1 MNDNIRD
8 IESKLDN
15 ILEDYAKSLN
25 DTIKILSLLIE
36 LSEKD
41 YETSHS
47 RFVSNYS
54 FRLAKELGLDEIKQF
69 EIKSA
74 ALLHDIGKVYLPTNL
89 SKYFGEMTREEYK
102 NYQKH
107 VELAYQILNHH
118 KGLSG
123 IAEIILQHH
132 ELLDGTGFPRKLQ
145 ASQIDIGAQIIAP
158 INYYHNYMYK
168 NNKNSSYDK
177 SISIIEEKNFVET
190 NSDKFNLI
198 CKKMKDMKNI
208 KFNSEIVNLFINMLE
223 EDRKNISGKL
233 VRKLSINNIKVG
245 MYFAENI
252 IYSNGL
258 LFASKGE
265 KVNNEMLKAL
275 NRSNDNNQF
284 PEKLLMITVE

>member
-8 IESKLDN
+8 IESKLDS